1 MRLFRFAIIF
11 TICFFLCACTRT
23 SRLYDVAVKQLP
35 ITLGQAMAE
44 YMETVG
50 EPAISDL
57 QVIFD
62 CDSLCILQCKAS
74 ALDASGRRREE
85 TVRYFFVRDNIMS
98 AVSGSPQYF
107 DSVTGA
113 KYLDKKG
120 IKDFVKKYKES
131 STEHY
136 TNYLGMSVPIESL

>member
-1 MRLFRFAIIF
+1 
-11 TICFFLCACTRT
+11 
-23 SRLYDVAVKQLP
+23 
-35 ITLGQAMAE
+35 MAE

-50 EPAISDL
+50 EPTITDL

-74 ALDASGRRREE
+74 APDASGRRREE
-85 TVRYFFVRDNIMS
+85 TVRYSFVRDNMMS
-98 AVSGSPQYF
+98 AVSGRPQYF
-107 DSVTGA
+107 DRVTGA

-136 TNYLGMSVPIESL
+136 TNYLGMSAPIESL